1 MDESAS
7 WIFGVFLLAL
17 SAFLVMAEY
26 ALISV
31 RRSRIE
37 SLASSGSRSARAL
50 LVALDKLPRVVAAI
64 QIGITVCGLALGAS
78 MEPLLSSRISQVLGS
93 VANPAVSSFLAILVV
108 TFVTVVAAELVPKY
122 LALALSE
129 RMALAM
135 IRPLGLIVLLLSPIA
150 IVAQWAANLMM
161 RPFGIQPGNESDGI
175 SRDELALLLRAGESA
190 GILEETH
197 ASVVSKA
204 LRFDKLDAADI
215 MIHRIDIK
223 WIDVNTPFDQ
233 LVKELAASPHS
244 RVPVCRGDIDD
255 IAGMLY
261 LHDVIK
267 RIENPPITVEEML
280 RPVEVVPENINL
292 NKIIERMRES
302 RTQILIVVDEYGG
315 TSGLITLE
323 DVIEEVFG
331 ELEDALEAERP
342 MIEELS
348 ETRISARAEVR
359 VDEVFEYFDL
369 DASTASTDTLA
380 QVVVDQLQR
389 IPKPGDKVEMDF
401 GTLIVENMARRRVTR
416 VRVHLTPPPKL
427 ELE

>member
-1 MDESAS
+1 MNESAS
-7 WIFGVFLLAL
+7 WIFGLFLLGL

-31 RRSRIE
+31 RRSRID

-50 LVALDKLPRVVAAI
+50 LSALDKMPRVVAAI

-78 MEPLLSSRISQVLGS
+78 MEPLLSDRISRLVGS
-93 VANPAVSSFLAILVV
+93 VVNPAISSFLAILVV

-122 LALALSE
+122 LALAISE
-129 RMALAM
+129 RLALA
-135 IRPLGLIVLLLSPIA
+135 IVRPLGLIVLVLSPIA
-150 IVAQWAANLMM
+150 MVAQWSANLML
-161 RPFGIQPGNESDGI
+161 RPFGIKPGNEGEGI

-197 ASVVSKA
+197 ANVVSKA

-223 WIDVNTPFDQ
+223 WINLDASFDQ
-233 LVKELAASPHS
+233 MVKQLSASPHS

-261 LHDVIK
+261 LHDVVK
-267 RIENPPITVEEML
+267 RLENPPDTIEELL
-280 RPVEVVPENINL
+280 RPIEVVPENINL

-342 MIEELS
+342 MIEELGLR
-348 ETRISARAEVR
+348 RISARAEVR
-359 VDEVFEYFDL
+359 VDEVFEFFDM
-369 DASTASTDTLA
+369 DASSASTDTLA

-389 IPKPGDKVEMDF
+389 IPRPGDKVEMDF

-416 VRVHLTPPPKL
+416 VRVHLTKAQP
-427 ELE
+427 ESE